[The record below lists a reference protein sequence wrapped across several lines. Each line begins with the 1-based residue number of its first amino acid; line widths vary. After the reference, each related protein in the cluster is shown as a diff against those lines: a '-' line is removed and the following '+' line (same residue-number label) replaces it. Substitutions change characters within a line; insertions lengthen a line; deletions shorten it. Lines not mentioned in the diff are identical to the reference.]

1 MRQYC
6 RYCSWII
13 VGDVCYCQELN
24 KILTEQ
30 QVCHTNTCRSFDFFP
45 EDALGTGHMY
55 TPRPRR
61 NKQIDGQMTLE
72 EYNGAPID
80 PED

>member
-13 VGDVCYCQELN
+13 CGDVCYCQQKKKE
-24 KILTEQ
+24 LTEQ
-30 QVCHTNTCRSFDFFP
+30 QVCQSNTCRLFDFTP

-61 NKQIDGQMTLE
+61 NRQIKGQMTLE
-72 EYNGAPID
+72 EYNRTAID
-80 PED
+80 PKD

>member
-1 MRQYC
+1 MQVLRLYGLWRCVLLPAKGERDDRKADMREQHLQNV
-6 RYCSWII
+6 R
-13 VGDVCYCQELN
+13 
-24 KILTEQ
+24 ILRRG
-30 QVCHTNTCRSFDFFP
+30 C
-45 EDALGTGHMY
+45 LGTGHMY

-80 PED
+80 PKD